1 MDFQELENIVSA
13 MTVRLKEK
21 SEEAVKEKIKQI
33 ESEYDCKIVS
43 VNHNPKISSIDR
55 SMDSFMVM
63 KGYFV
68 SRFELKSNTGMV
80 FGCKVDIPM
89 TDFTG
94 GFSSSLPLKNLEL
107 PNQFKMD
114 SSKLDKL
121 SSEVSLELEQAE
133 ESYAKHLKYN
143 GIDIVGSYTKS
154 FSSDDNAINI
164 TKLLVDRNG
173 GQYTFHFCKPK
184 KKKK

>member
-21 SEEAVKEKIKQI
+21 SEEVTKEKIKQI

-43 VNHNPKISSIDR
+43 VNHNPKISSLDR
-55 SMDSFMVM
+55 SMDSYMVM

-68 SRFELKSNTGMV
+68 SRFELTSDTGMV

-89 TDFTG
+89 TDLTG
-94 GFSSSLPLKNLEL
+94 GFSSSLSLKNLEL

-121 SSEVSLELEQAE
+121 SSEISVELEDAE
-133 ESYAKHLKYN
+133 KAYIKELKEK
-143 GIDIVGSYTKS
+143 GIDIVGGYTKS
-154 FSSDDNAINI
+154 FSGDDNALNI
-164 TKLLVDRNG
+164 TKRLVDRNG
-173 GQYTFHFCKPK
+173 AEYTFHFCKPK
-184 KKKK
+184 KK